1 MKISNK
7 IMEIICSVI
16 KLNINDSKSGI
27 MNNTKQELPKE
38 LVKYPLINYVNP
50 YKYLVVEIV
59 QKVDIEN
66 IWQE

>member
-1 MKISNK
+1 MKIANK
-7 IMEIICSVI
+7 IMERIYSVI

-38 LVKYPLINYVNP
+38 LAKYPLINYVNP
-50 YKYLVVEIV
+50 YKYLGVEVV

-66 IWQE
+66 IQQE